1 MERYTVLTL
10 DGKMETINA
19 KDIHEAELKVSKKYD
34 VGILE
39 AWKEVDNDNRGT
51 KESHGKV

>member
-19 KDIHEAELKVSKKYD
+19 KDIHDAELKVSKKYD